1 MGGFVERGRC
11 EGRGHDI
18 FVQQL
23 AIPLLH
29 LNEGIYYPPVSQFLF
44 RFSISLISRLQRWDG
59 SSLTGIIIRRD
70 RHIPTVYNLRPV
82 GRPIK
87 PIVDIIR
94 TAGLLFRAAGADTA
108 GSVTCTRLY
117 TNGSVEGE
125 ADDGDVEGV
134 VVREIEAALP
144 G

>member
-11 EGRGHDI
+11 EGRSHDV

-23 AIPLLH
+23 AISLLH

-44 RFSISLISRLQRWDG
+44 RFSTSLISRLQRWDG
-59 SSLTGIIIRRD
+59 SSLTGIIIRRNG
-70 RHIPTVYNLRPV
+70 HIPTVYNLRPV

-108 GSVTCTRLY
+108 GSVTCTRLH
-117 TNGSVEGE
+117 TNGSIEGE
-125 ADDGDVEGV
+125 ADNGNVEGV